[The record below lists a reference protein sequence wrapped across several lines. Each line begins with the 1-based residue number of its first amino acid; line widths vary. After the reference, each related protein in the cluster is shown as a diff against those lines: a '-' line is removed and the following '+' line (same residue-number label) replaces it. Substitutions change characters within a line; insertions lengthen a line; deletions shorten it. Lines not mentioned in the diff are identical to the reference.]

1 MGGFEF
7 LEKDG
12 GLSLSFH
19 GGCGGCCRVC
29 GIYGCGVVEEKGK
42 EYEQKKKK
50 KKKKK
55 KSPIVFDV
63 NNKLAKVEK
72 VSVLVINSLK
82 LPRG

>member
-42 EYEQKKKK
+42 EYEQRKR
-50 KKKKK
+50 
-55 KSPIVFDV
+55 SPIMFDV

-82 LPRG
+82 LPRD